1 MQNPSGR
8 SKRRAVVASCPTS
21 PKFAGEMLGV
31 LTELMTVEHLDS
43 ALNKIAQSMVE
54 LFSLRALVIGVL
66 DKNDRV
72 FRVRVTFG
80 YDKEHEKKIKE
91 FVYTPERL
99 ELDILKK
106 YKIAEDVYFIR
117 PEPHEF
123 IKGEEAF
130 YRDMKRITVSRT
142 DQNVWHELDYMKF
155 IFNDRFGQPIG
166 FLEVNEVAGDR
177 VPDKETTNA
186 MRVFSQLASVAVENA
201 DMFQE
206 QTEAAQRS
214 KFLSEII
221 AHDINNYNQA
231 VTSYIQMAIESKE
244 TPDSISRYL
253 ERASASAWG
262 ISELIQ
268 RANKLVKIEE
278 EGALNLGPVEL
289 GEVLREST
297 ADVLRNRPDK
307 PVKFEL
313 KLPAARCFVSGN
325 ELIEEIFSNILRNAV
340 DYDPHDKIVIDI
352 SVGEFMIE
360 PRKYWCVSIA
370 DNGIGIPDSKKNVVF
385 GRLGAGQ
392 EHPPA
397 SGLGL
402 SIVRAIVEAYHG
414 LVWVEDRV
422 RGDPSKGSVFRVALP
437 MASS

>member
-1 MQNPSGR
+1 
-8 SKRRAVVASCPTS
+8 
-21 PKFAGEMLGV
+21 MLGV

>member
-1 MQNPSGR
+1 
-8 SKRRAVVASCPTS
+8 
-21 PKFAGEMLGV
+21 
-31 LTELMTVEHLDS
+31 
-43 ALNKIAQSMVE
+43 
-54 LFSLRALVIGVL
+54 
-66 DKNDRV
+66 
-72 FRVRVTFG
+72 
-80 YDKEHEKKIKE
+80 
-91 FVYTPERL
+91 
-99 ELDILKK
+99 
-106 YKIAEDVYFIR
+106 
-117 PEPHEF
+117 
-123 IKGEEAF
+123 
-130 YRDMKRITVSRT
+130 
-142 DQNVWHELDYMKF
+142 
-155 IFNDRFGQPIG
+155 
-166 FLEVNEVAGDR
+166 
-177 VPDKETTNA
+177 
-186 MRVFSQLASVAVENA
+186 
-201 DMFQE
+201 
-206 QTEAAQRS
+206 
-214 KFLSEII
+214 
-221 AHDINNYNQA
+221 
-231 VTSYIQMAIESKE
+231 
-244 TPDSISRYL
+244 
-253 ERASASAWG
+253 
-262 ISELIQ
+262 
-268 RANKLVKIEE
+268 
-278 EGALNLGPVEL
+278 
-289 GEVLREST
+289 
-297 ADVLRNRPDK
+297 VLRNRPDK